1 MSFLIGL
8 LLIAAS
14 AAFYWASRD
23 LNVGAHWAEGT
34 SRRQT
39 GFFCQ
44 RPYGL
49 LIAGGD
55 LLGFAISRRAFIA

>member
-1 MSFLIGL
+1 MSFLFGL

-14 AAFYWASRD
+14 AAFYWASCN
-23 LNVGAHWAEGT
+23 LNVGVHWAEET
-34 SRRQT
+34 RRQT

-44 RPYGL
+44 GPYGL